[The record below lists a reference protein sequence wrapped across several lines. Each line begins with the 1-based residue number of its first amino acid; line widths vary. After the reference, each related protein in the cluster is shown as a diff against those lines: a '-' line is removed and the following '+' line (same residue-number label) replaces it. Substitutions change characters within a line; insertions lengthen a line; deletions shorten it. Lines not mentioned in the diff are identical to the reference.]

1 MIRGKCGIL
10 GALIF
15 QLGRFEILAFTM
27 SICYNCQEPVAC
39 SDLGRRQGGQR
50 KRWEDNIR
58 EWTGLEFCKSQ
69 RAVENREKWEKNGC
83 KIICGAPTTLAV
95 KGLMMMMMNVAH
107 Y

>member
-39 SDLGRRQGGQR
+39 SDLDDEVSPQAIALFNTSPL
-50 KRWEDNIR
+50 KE
-58 EWTGLEFCKSQ
+58 SS
-69 RAVENREKWEKNGC
+69 
-83 KIICGAPTTLAV
+83 
-95 KGLMMMMMNVAH
+95 
-107 Y
+107 